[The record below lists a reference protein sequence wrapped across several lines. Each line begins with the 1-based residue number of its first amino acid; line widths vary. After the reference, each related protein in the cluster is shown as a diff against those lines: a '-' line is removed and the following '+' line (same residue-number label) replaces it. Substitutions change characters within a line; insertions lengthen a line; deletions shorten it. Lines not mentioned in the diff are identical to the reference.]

1 MAISLVPLV
10 MYYVVTTLSQID
22 EPVVAFVVFLSIDQ
36 NMLCILYRKKTCS
49 SLFRQS
55 FYSLPP
61 FLFFKVK
68 TCFSTIKEFLKLMI
82 RGDYSSLDRV
92 GDKFI
97 LVLLT
102 LHFSMNLI

>member
-22 EPVVAFVVFLSIDQ
+22 EPVVVFVVFLSIDQ

-61 FLFFKVK
+61 FFL

-92 GDKFI
+92 GDFI
-97 LVLLT
+97 LFLLT

>member
-22 EPVVAFVVFLSIDQ
+22 EPVVVFVVFLSIDQ
-36 NMLCILYRKKTCS
+36 NMLCILYRKKACS

-61 FLFFKVK
+61 FLFL

-97 LVLLT
+97 LFLLT

>member
-22 EPVVAFVVFLSIDQ
+22 EPVVVFVVFLSIDQ
-36 NMLCILYRKKTCS
+36 NIVYRKKACS

-61 FLFFKVK
+61 FLFFK

-92 GDKFI
+92 GDFI
-97 LVLLT
+97 LFLLT
-102 LHFSMNLI
+102 LHFSINLI

>member
-22 EPVVAFVVFLSIDQ
+22 EPVVVFVVFLSIDQ
-36 NMLCILYRKKTCS
+36 NMLCIVYRKKACS

-61 FLFFKVK
+61 FFFKVR

-92 GDKFI
+92 GDKFV
-97 LVLLT
+97 LFLLT